1 MTHVG
6 RPYRHP
12 SHLAK
17 NVSREQ
23 VLALGAPE
31 KATSAEVDGLGGR
44 LGAGGEGAVVG
55 TTKKRTVVRPA
66 ELLLLKIYDP
76 VSNPRA
82 GPQQEL
88 PKDVVKEGRASL

>member
-12 SHLAK
+12 AHSAK
-17 NVSREQ
+17 NVSREEG
-23 VLALGAPE
+23 LAGALQR
-31 KATSAEVDGLGGR
+31 AEVDGLGGR
-44 LGAGGEGAVVG
+44 LGGRGESALGG

-66 ELLLLKIYDP
+66 ELLSLKIYDP

-88 PKDVVKEGRASL
+88 PKDVV